1 MILYADTSFLITLY
15 VEEERTRDS
24 LRLFRRYKKPVTA
37 MWFSLLEARNALR
50 LLHFRR
56 QLDANALVQKLAL
69 LQESLTKRTIVVGS
83 VGAEDLATR
92 AETISSHYTSR
103 HGLRTLDLIHV
114 AAASLLTATDFATYD
129 ERQRAVAEHI
139 GLAVAP

>member
-1 MILYADTSFLITLY
+1 MLYAYFIFADNSM
-15 VEEERTRDS
+15 RM
-24 LRLFRRYKKPVTA
+24 RLSRSWRYCKNRSPSV
-37 MWFSLLEARNALR
+37 R
-50 LLHFRR
+50 LSSVP
-56 QLDANALVQKLAL
+56 LVPRISQH
-69 LQESLTKRTIVVGS
+69 
-83 VGAEDLATR
+83 